1 MAGKVELDCSVKM
14 DQVLVVDTLK
24 LQWLQPTKQIV
35 MRKDIQYMYCVKL
48 CYLLHVLLK
57 DLMDF

>member
-24 LQWLQPTKQIV
+24 LQWLQSTKQIV
-35 MRKDIQYMYCVKL
+35 MRKDIQYMY
-48 CYLLHVLLK
+48 
-57 DLMDF
+57 M

>member
-35 MRKDIQYMYCVKL
+35 MRKDIQYMY
-48 CYLLHVLLK
+48 
-57 DLMDF
+57 M

>member
-24 LQWLQPTKQIV
+24 LQWLQPTKTN
-35 MRKDIQYMYCVKL
+35 
-48 CYLLHVLLK
+48 CYEKRHKVHVHVAHGRSPSSSL
-57 DLMDF
+57 